1 MPTDA
6 SISSILPHLL
16 LGLAAVIALGRLLG
30 ALLSKLGQPPVVG
43 EVIAGILLGPS
54 LLGWLCRPWTGSGA
68 SPLLPAEIEPALHL
82 VAQFSIILFM
92 FLVGV
97 EFNDAVFRRLAR
109 SAAIISSA
117 SILLPFACGLG
128 LAVGLYRWLAP
139 PGTPLASFALFF
151 GVSLAITAFPVLARI
166 LTDRGLQK
174 TDLGIL
180 ALSCAALADVK
191 AWWLLALVS
200 GVVRSQ
206 VSNTWW
212 IVVLSIAYVSAM
224 LLVVR
229 PLVTWLI
236 RKSGERPP
244 RAAALGLVFAGL
256 LLSALATE
264 WIGIHALF
272 GAFLFGVV
280 IPHDSALAKRLSGGM
295 EKVVTMLLLPA
306 FFAYLG
312 MRTQLG
318 LVSGW
323 TNWLV
328 CGLIVAVASLSKFAG
343 TLLASKAAGF
353 DWRTSS
359 ALGILMNTRGLIE
372 LIVLDIGL
380 DLGVISPTL
389 FAMLVI
395 MALVTTMATGPL
407 LWLVESKAARS
418 AATQWAE

>member
-1 MPTDA
+1 MPADA
-6 SISSILPHLL
+6 ATSSILPQVLL
-16 LGLAAVIALGRLLG
+16 ALAAVIVLGRLLG
-30 ALLSKLGQPPVVG
+30 ALLAKLGQPPVIG

-68 SPLLPAEIEPALHL
+68 SPLLPAEIEPALYL
-82 VAQFSIILFM
+82 VAQLGIILYM

-117 SILLPFACGLG
+117 SILVPFACGLG
-128 LAVGLYRWLAP
+128 LAVGLQGRLAP

-166 LTDRGLQK
+166 LTDRSMQR

-191 AWWLLALVS
+191 AWWLLAVVS

-206 VSNTWW
+206 VSSAWW
-212 IVVLSIAYVSAM
+212 IVVLSIAYVGAM
-224 LLVVR
+224 LLIVR
-229 PLVTWLI
+229 PLVAWLI
-236 RKSGERPP
+236 HRSGERPP
-244 RAAALGLVFAGL
+244 SASAMGLVFAGL

-280 IPHDSALAKRLSGGM
+280 IPHDSALAKKLSSGM
-295 EKVVTMLLLPA
+295 EEVVTVLLLPA

-312 MRTQLG
+312 MRTQIG

-323 TNWLV
+323 ASWLV
-328 CGLIVAVASLSKFAG
+328 CGLIVAVASLSKFGG
-343 TLLASKAAGF
+343 TLVAARFAGL

-359 ALGILMNTRGLIE
+359 ALGILMNTRGLME
-372 LIVLDIGL
+372 LIVLNIGL

-389 FAMLVI
+389 FAMMVI

-407 LWLVESKAARS
+407 LWLVESKHAPS
-418 AATQWAE
+418 AATQLAD